1 MIWLSAMNVLRFF
14 MLLALVIWIGGII
27 FFAAVVA
34 PTLFKVLPTHQL
46 AGVVVSRSLGIL
58 HWMGIVCGIVFL
70 ITSMIS
76 SCSASGAAHPF
87 APRHLLV
94 YVMLGL
100 TLISQFIVSAKLLA
114 LRTAMGEIDLVPVT
128 DARRIAFN
136 QLHVWSTRLESGVL
150 ILGLIVLFLV
160 ARRVSC

>member
-1 MIWLSAMNVLRFF
+1 MVSLFVMNVLRFF
-14 MLLALVIWIGGII
+14 MLLALVVWIGGII

-46 AGVVVSRSLGIL
+46 AGAVVSRSLGVL
-58 HWMGIVCGIVFL
+58 HWMGIACGIVFL
-70 ITSMIS
+70 ITSMINWFA
-76 SCSASGAAHPF
+76 ASGAAHPF

-100 TLISQFIVSAKLLA
+100 TAISQFVVSAKLLA
-114 LRTAMGEIDLVPVT
+114 MRTAMGEIDLVPLT

-136 QLHVWSTRLESGVL
+136 QLHAWSTRLESGVL
-150 ILGLIVLFLV
+150 LLGLVVLFLV
-160 ARRVSC
+160 ARRSSF

>member
-1 MIWLSAMNVLRFF
+1 MVSLWAMNVLRFF
-14 MLLALVIWIGGII
+14 MLLALVVWIGGII

-46 AGVVVSRSLGIL
+46 AGAVVSRSLGIL
-58 HWMGIVCGIVFL
+58 HWMGIVCGVVFL
-70 ITSMIS
+70 ITSMVNS
-76 SCSASGAAHPF
+76 YSARGATHPF

-94 YVMLGL
+94 YIMLVL
-100 TLISQFIVSAKLLA
+100 TVVSQFVVSAKLLA
-114 LRTAMGEIDLVPVT
+114 MRTAMGEIDLVPID

-136 QLHVWSTRLESGVL
+136 QLHVWSTRLETGVL

-160 ARRVSC
+160 ARRLS

>member
-1 MIWLSAMNVLRFF
+1 MSVLRFF

-46 AGVVVSRSLGIL
+46 AGAVVSRSLGIL

-70 ITSMIS
+70 ITSMLNS
-76 SCSASGAAHPF
+76 HSARGAAHPF

-94 YVMLGL
+94 YIMLAL
-100 TLISQFIVSAKLLA
+100 TAISQFVVSAKLLA
-114 LRTAMGEIDLVPVT
+114 MRTAMGEIDLVPVT

-136 QLHVWSTRLESGVL
+136 QLHAWSTRLESGVL

-160 ARRVSC
+160 ARRLS

>member
-1 MIWLSAMNVLRFF
+1 MSVLRFF
-14 MLLALVIWIGGII
+14 MLLALVVWIGGII
-27 FFAAVVA
+27 FFAAVLA

-46 AGVVVSRSLGIL
+46 AGAVVSRSLGVL
-58 HWMGIVCGIVFL
+58 HWMGIACGVVFL

-76 SCSASGAAHPF
+76 SYSARGAAHPF

-94 YVMLGL
+94 YMMLAL
-100 TLISQFIVSAKLLA
+100 TVISQLVVSAKLLA
-114 LRTAMGEIDLVPVT
+114 MRTAMGEIDLIPVT

-136 QLHVWSTRLESGVL
+136 QLHAWSTRLESGVL

-160 ARRVSC
+160 ARRLS

>member
-1 MIWLSAMNVLRFF
+1 MNVLRFF
-14 MLLALVIWIGGII
+14 MLLALVVWIGGII

-46 AGVVVSRSLGIL
+46 AGSVVTRSLGIL

-70 ITSMIS
+70 TASMLHAY
-76 SCSASGAAHPF
+76 SARGAAHPF
-87 APRHLLV
+87 APRHVLV
-94 YVMLGL
+94 YVMLVL
-100 TLISQFIVSAKLLA
+100 TAISQFVVSAKLLA
-114 LRTAMGEIDLVPVT
+114 MRTAMGEIDLVPVT

-136 QLHVWSTRLESGVL
+136 QLHAWSTRLESGVL

-160 ARRVSC
+160 ARRLS

>member
-1 MIWLSAMNVLRFF
+1 MNVLRFF
-14 MLLALVIWIGGII
+14 MLLALVVWIGGII

-46 AGVVVSRSLGIL
+46 AGAVVTRSLGIL

-70 ITSMIS
+70 VTSMLHS
-76 SCSASGAAHPF
+76 YYARGAAHPL

-94 YVMLGL
+94 YLMLAL
-100 TLISQFIVSAKLLA
+100 TVISQFVVSAKMLA
-114 LRTAMGEIDLVPVT
+114 MRTAMGEIDLVPVT

-136 QLHVWSTRLESGVL
+136 HLHAWSTRLESGVL
-150 ILGLIVLFLV
+150 ICGLIVLFLV
-160 ARRVSC
+160 ARRLS

>member
-1 MIWLSAMNVLRFF
+1 MVLLWAMNLLRFF
-14 MLLALVIWIGGII
+14 MLLALVVWIGGII

-46 AGVVVSRSLGIL
+46 AGAVVSRSLGIL
-58 HWMGIVCGIVFL
+58 HGMGIACGIVFL
-70 ITSMIS
+70 VTSMIS
-76 SCSASGAAHPF
+76 SHSARGAAHPL
-87 APRHLLV
+87 AMRHVLV
-94 YVMLGL
+94 YVMLAL
-100 TLISQFIVSAKLLA
+100 TAISQFVVSAKLLA
-114 LRTAMGEIDLVPVT
+114 MRTAMGEIDLVPLT

-160 ARRVSC
+160 ARKVSC

>member
-1 MIWLSAMNVLRFF
+1 MVLLWAMNVLRFF
-14 MLLALVIWIGGII
+14 MLLALVVWIGGII

-46 AGVVVSRSLGIL
+46 AGAVVSRSLGIL
-58 HWMGIVCGIVFL
+58 HWMGIACGIVFL

-76 SCSASGAAHPF
+76 SYSARGAAHPF
-87 APRHLLV
+87 APRHVLV
-94 YVMLGL
+94 YVMLAL
-100 TLISQFIVSAKLLA
+100 TAISQFVVSTKLLA
-114 LRTAMGEIDLVPVT
+114 MRTAMGEIDLVPLT

-160 ARRVSC
+160 ARRLS

>member
-1 MIWLSAMNVLRFF
+1 MNLLRFF

-58 HWMGIVCGIVFL
+58 HWMGIVCAIVFL
-70 ITSMIS
+70 ITSMLHFYS
-76 SCSASGAAHPF
+76 DRGAAHPF
-87 APRHLLV
+87 ALRHLLV
-94 YVMLGL
+94 YIMLAL
-100 TLISQFIVSAKLLA
+100 TVISQFVVSAKLLA
-114 LRTAMGEIDLVPVT
+114 IRTAMGEIDLVPVT

-136 QLHVWSTRLESGVL
+136 QLHAWSTRLESGVL
-150 ILGLIVLFLV
+150 ILGLAVLFLV
-160 ARRVSC
+160 ARRLS